1 MASSTADMQRSAG
14 FMVSAAVLA
23 SVSLAVITA
32 APWLRQELVVCAIG
46 SVVAGLLLV
55 RQIRGWVG
63 EGAALLTAVLSLS
76 IAFHWAPKVL
86 AHAMDTSDAIGLAFT
101 VPIVIWDSLRLVA
114 PFWFAARLVRDPRN
128 AWLPAALVAVVTEA
142 LLPSVFPWKLG
153 YTLAA
158 WPVTIQGV
166 DLFGPEWSSFVLF
179 AHAGAVIGVLAA
191 LLVVMGRG
199 RLVGVPDH
207 GTGAWTAAG
216 LLALAVVAGNLG
228 YGYWAMSHW
237 SGVLA
242 AAPTL
247 RVAAVQADPSEEEAI
262 ADLQRLTREVCGDG
276 ERVDLV
282 CWPECSGG
290 SYEDCLVSF
299 ADQSLLERHS
309 RDPRWGVH
317 PLEAPS
323 CPLLFGGQIYR
334 GLREKPQELYQS
346 AILMDRAESVAG
358 TYHKRHLM
366 PFGEYVPWGEQFPEL
381 RLYFPMAENFTIGRE
396 ATVLEIEGPA
406 RLGVLL
412 CYEDMV
418 VPAAGSLVRNG
429 ATVLVSLINGSVF
442 TEPLTLVQH
451 RLLAQLRAVE
461 NRRCLV
467 RCAATGE
474 TCVISPLGTI
484 IDRLPL
490 HAADVL
496 TAEVPLVDRMTLAT
510 RAGPMFPGVCGAVLA
525 FASLRRWNARRR
537 AQPT

>member
-1 MASSTADMQRSAG
+1 MASFSADMQRPGA
-14 FMVSAAVLA
+14 FLVSGALVA

-32 APWLRQELVVCAIG
+32 APWLRQELVVCGIG

-63 EGAALLTAVLSLS
+63 EGAALLTAILSLS

-86 AHAMDTSDAIGLAFT
+86 AHAMDTSDSLGLAFT
-101 VPIVIWDSLRLVA
+101 VPIVIWDALRLVA

-142 LLPSVFPWKLG
+142 VLPSVFPWKLG
-153 YTLAA
+153 YTLVA
-158 WPVTIQGV
+158 WPVTIQAV
-166 DLFGPEWSSFVLF
+166 DLFGPEWSTFVLF
-179 AHAGAVIGVLAA
+179 AHAGAVIGALAA
-191 LLVVMGRG
+191 LLVGAGRG
-199 RLVGVPDH
+199 HLIGVSDR
-207 GTGAWTAAG
+207 GTGGWTAAG
-216 LLALAVVAGNLG
+216 FLAVAVVAANLA
-228 YGYWAMSHW
+228 YGLWAMSHW

-242 AAPTL
+242 AAPTV

-262 ADLQRLTREVCGDG
+262 ADLQRLTRAVCGNG
-276 ERVDLV
+276 VRVDLV

-290 SYEDCLVSF
+290 SYEDCLESF
-299 ADQSLLERHS
+299 ADSTLLQRHS
-309 RDPRWGVH
+309 REPRQGVH
-317 PLEAPS
+317 PLEAPV
-323 CPLLFGGQIYR
+323 CPLLFGGQIYS
-334 GLREKPQELYQS
+334 GLREKPRELYQS
-346 AILMDRAESVAG
+346 AILMDRAETVAG

-366 PFGEYVPWGEQFPEL
+366 PFGEYVPWADQFPEL
-381 RLYFPMAENFTIGRE
+381 RLYFPMAENFTIGSE
-396 ATVLEIEGPA
+396 ATVLETDGPA

-429 ATVLVSLINGSVF
+429 ANVLVSLINGAVF

-474 TCVISPLGTI
+474 TCVVSPLGAI
-484 IDRLPL
+484 VDRLPL
-490 HAADVL
+490 HTADVL
-496 TAEVPLVDRMTLAT
+496 TVDVPLVDRMTLAT
-510 RAGPMFPGVCGAVLA
+510 RAGPLFPALCGAVLA
-525 FASLRRWNARRR
+525 VAGLRRWAARRL
-537 AQPT
+537 APPT